1 MDRLYRRVSTKEQKE
16 GTSLQR
22 QLAKLAEVAPDAI
35 DYCDGGHTGTNGLE
49 RLLRDVQPGDR
60 VLVWKLDRLARNLR
74 LLLEIED
81 KLRAMKVPLISI
93 TENIDTSTALGRMMF
108 QLLGNIAEWERKN
121 IIYRLKSGRLARYK
135 EEGKDE
141 RKC

>member
-1 MDRLYRRVSTKEQKE
+1 MDRQYRRVSTKEQKE

-49 RLLRDVQPGDR
+49 RLLQDVQPGDR
-60 VLVWKLDRLARNLR
+60 VLVWKLDRLARNQR
-74 LLLEIED
+74 LLLEVEAQLRD
-81 KLRAMKVPLISI
+81 KRVSLVSI
-93 TENIDTSTALGRMMF
+93 TEGVDTSTALGRMTF
-108 QLLGNIAEWERKN
+108 RLLGNVAERERET

-135 EEGKDE
+135 EENGQAK
-141 RKC
+141 